1 MNRRGHFIERDCQ
14 FMGFI
19 KRGPL
24 KGMLL
29 LLCATLLLVPCYV
42 LAEEGTVENPLIIYY
57 SRTGKTKLVCDI
69 LEEHL
74 NAHLLEIE
82 DPVDRSGHL
91 GYMKSAYDA
100 FTHRRT
106 PIEPEQPDLSPY
118 PYIIIASPIWSWNLC
133 TPIHTLFEKNSFE
146 GKKIILITTAN
157 IHIMKYEK
165 YADDAPFIK
174 RFLRDYLR
182 GKRETAV
189 NEVSSSG
196 GEFIGHYHFATKDK
210 TDEEIKDESLKC
222 VEYIEKI
229 ISNME

>member
-1 MNRRGHFIERDCQ
+1 
-14 FMGFI
+14 
-19 KRGPL
+19 
-24 KGMLL
+24 
-29 LLCATLLLVPCYV
+29 
-42 LAEEGTVENPLIIYY
+42 
-57 SRTGKTKLVCDI
+57 
-69 LEEHL
+69 
-74 NAHLLEIE
+74 
-82 DPVDRSGHL
+82 
-91 GYMKSAYDA
+91 
-100 FTHRRT
+100 
-106 PIEPEQPDLSPY
+106 
-118 PYIIIASPIWSWNLC
+118 LC

-157 IHIMKYEK
+157 IHIMKYEQ

-189 NEVSSSG
+189 NEVSNSR

>member
-1 MNRRGHFIERDCQ
+1 MKRFIDSINNNND
-14 FMGFI
+14 FNGFV
-19 KRGPL
+19 KRSTL
-24 KGMLL
+24 KITYCLL
-29 LLCATLLLVPCYV
+29 LAAFLLVPWYV
-42 LAEEGTVENPLIIYY
+42 FAEDSKIENTLIIYY

-69 LEEHL
+69 LEENL
-74 NAHLLEIE
+74 DAHVLEIE
-82 DPVDRSGHL
+82 DPVDRTGQL

-100 FTHRRT
+100 FTHRHT
-106 PIEPEQPDLSPY
+106 SIEPEQPDLSLY
-118 PYIIIASPIWSWNLC
+118 SFIIIASPIWSWNLC

-182 GKRETAV
+182 AKRETAA
-189 NEVSSSG
+189 NEVSNSG
-196 GEFIGHYHFATKDK
+196 GEFVGHYHFATKDK